1 MGGRRGETRASFLTI
16 DCNGRITV
24 RATIYLIEKS
34 TGLTDENG
42 VELYYAV
49 AARLTRQA
57 AETEFAEEIE
67 KGARVRKLVA
77 TK

>member
-1 MGGRRGETRASFLTI
+1 MKT
-16 DCNGRITV
+16 
-24 RATIYLIEKS
+24 TIYLIEKS

>member
-1 MGGRRGETRASFLTI
+1 MRVS
-16 DCNGRITV
+16 
-24 RATIYLIEKS
+24 IYLVEKS
-34 TGLTDENG
+34 TGLVDDNG
-42 VELYYAV
+42 VLLYYAV

-57 AETEFAEEIE
+57 AETEFANEIQ